1 MPASHL
7 LRAISGLMNEAL
19 ADVRSD
25 LKAVYSRIGRQSIAP
40 DKLWCTLLLQLFHRI
55 RSKR

>member
-1 MPASHL
+1 
-7 LRAISGLMNEAL
+7 MNEAL